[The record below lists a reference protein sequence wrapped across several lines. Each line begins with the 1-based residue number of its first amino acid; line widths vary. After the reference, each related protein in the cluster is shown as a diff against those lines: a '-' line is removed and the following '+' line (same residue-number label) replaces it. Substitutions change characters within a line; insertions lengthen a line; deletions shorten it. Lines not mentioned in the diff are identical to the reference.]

1 MVPLGGVD
9 AVVFT
14 GGIGEKSWIK
24 RAKILGEQKYPKR
37 QSMLERTNDGVGD
50 IGQLDNGTTKTFLTK
65 FTTLLD
71 QTYLLLWAS
80 PTAERII

>member
-24 RAKILGEQKYPKR
+24 RAKILGEQKYLKR
-37 QSMLERTNDGVGD
+37 QSMLERTNDGVDD
-50 IGQLDNGTTKTFLTK
+50 IGQLDNGKTTTFLTK